1 MNKSEKLPEIRKEA
15 FTKARESLGLST
27 KDLSGMACLSVRQ
40 IEQIENGESGSFYGA
55 QVKFTA
61 AKKVAGLLKLTP
73 EDAFDF
79 SGIAQPVK
87 AVEVEEKL
95 QEETKASAV
104 EKKAKSEKTK
114 EKDQTKVTE
123 QATETKET
131 KETNEVASQ
140 TPVSAPKAEK
150 PSARKVT
157 ESVLDYSVKSKASVD
172 PKKKMFLLL
181 AIAAAVIF
189 SIVNLRPLF
198 FPEPVKEEVVIIQEV
213 VPETPPASAPAEP
226 ATASQPA
233 TALPTA
239 ATQPVVAAA
248 STECPAADAAAMNYK
263 PDAPKKAGDMVYLQS
278 KTAQTVCVVDA
289 TGKTQNKML
298 EPGVG
303 ASVYGK
309 PPFKVLTGGLNQVD
323 LYYQGAKVR
332 TGNTTSKTI
341 ILEPAEIIQAPA
353 PSTSTDSQLR

>member
-1 MNKSEKLPEIRKEA
+1 MNRTDKLPEIRKEA

-27 KDLSGMACLSVRQ
+27 KDLSGMACLSARQ
-40 IEQIENGESGSFYGA
+40 IEQIENGESSSFYGA

-73 EDAFDF
+73 EEAFDF
-79 SGIAQPVK
+79 SGVAQPVK
-87 AVEVEEKL
+87 PVEAEEKL

-104 EKKAKSEKTK
+104 EKKAKPEKTK
-114 EKDQTKVTE
+114 EKNQVKEADQTKET
-123 QATETKET
+123 TDTKE
-131 KETNEVASQ
+131 VVSQ
-140 TPVSAPKAEK
+140 APVSEPKSEK

-172 PKKKMFLLL
+172 PKKKIILLL

-189 SIVNLRPLF
+189 SVVNLRPLF

-213 VPETPPASAPAEP
+213 TPETPPASAPAEP
-226 ATASQPA
+226 VPAAQPA
-233 TALPTA
+233 TAVPAPA
-239 ATQPVVAAA
+239 AQPAAA
-248 STECPAADAAAMNYK
+248 AVSAECPPADASALNYK

-309 PPFKVLTGGLNQVD
+309 PPFKVLTGGLNQID

-332 TGNTTSKTI
+332 TGNTSSKTI
-341 ILEPAEIIQAPA
+341 ILEPAEIVQSVPPA
-353 PSTSTDSQLR
+353 TSTDSQLR

>member
-1 MNKSEKLPEIRKEA
+1 MNKSDKLPEIRKEA

-40 IEQIENGESGSFYGA
+40 IEQIENGESSSFYGA

-79 SGIAQPVK
+79 SGVVQPVK
-87 AVEVEEKL
+87 PAEVEEKL
-95 QEETKASAV
+95 QEETKASAA
-104 EKKAKSEKTK
+104 EKKAKPEKTK
-114 EKDQTKVTE
+114 EKNQAKETEQTKELVS
-123 QATETKET
+123 QAPAAE
-131 KETNEVASQ
+131 
-140 TPVSAPKAEK
+140 PKAEK
-150 PSARKVT
+150 PIARKVT

-172 PKKKMFLLL
+172 PKKKIILLL
-181 AIAAAVIF
+181 AITAAVIF
-189 SIVNLRPLF
+189 SVVNLRPLF

-226 ATASQPA
+226 APAAQPA
-233 TALPTA
+233 TSVPVP
-239 ATQPVVAAA
+239 ATQPVAAA
-248 STECPAADAAAMNYK
+248 SVECPPADASALNYK

-332 TGNTTSKTI
+332 TGNTSSKTI
-341 ILEPAEIIQAPA
+341 ILEPAEIVQTIAPA
-353 PSTSTDSQLR
+353 PSTDSQLR

>member
-40 IEQIENGESGSFYGA
+40 IEQIENGESSSFYGA

-79 SGIAQPVK
+79 SGVAQPVK
-87 AVEVEEKL
+87 PAEVEEKL
-95 QEETKASAV
+95 QEETKASAA
-104 EKKAKSEKTK
+104 EKKAKPEKTK
-114 EKDQTKVTE
+114 EKNQAKETEQTKELVS
-123 QATETKET
+123 QAPAAE
-131 KETNEVASQ
+131 
-140 TPVSAPKAEK
+140 PKAEK
-150 PSARKVT
+150 PIARKVT

-172 PKKKMFLLL
+172 PKKKIILLL

-189 SIVNLRPLF
+189 SVVNLRPLF

-226 ATASQPA
+226 APAAQPA
-233 TALPTA
+233 TSVPVP
-239 ATQPVVAAA
+239 ATQPVAAA
-248 STECPAADAAAMNYK
+248 SVECPPADASALNYK

-332 TGNTTSKTI
+332 TGNTSSKTI
-341 ILEPAEIIQAPA
+341 ILEPAEIVQTVAPA
-353 PSTSTDSQLR
+353 PSTDSQLR

>member
-1 MNKSEKLPEIRKEA
+1 VNKSEKLPEIRKEA

-40 IEQIENGESGSFYGA
+40 IEQIENGESSSFYGA

-79 SGIAQPVK
+79 SGVVQLVK
-87 AVEVEEKL
+87 PAEVEEKL
-95 QEETKASAV
+95 QEETKASAA
-104 EKKAKSEKTK
+104 EKKAKPEKTK
-114 EKDQTKVTE
+114 EKNQAKETEQTKELVS
-123 QATETKET
+123 QAPAAE
-131 KETNEVASQ
+131 
-140 TPVSAPKAEK
+140 PKAEK
-150 PSARKVT
+150 PIARKVT

-172 PKKKMFLLL
+172 PKKKIILLL

-189 SIVNLRPLF
+189 SVVNLRPLF

-226 ATASQPA
+226 APAAQPA
-233 TALPTA
+233 TSVPVP
-239 ATQPVVAAA
+239 ATQPVAAA
-248 STECPAADAAAMNYK
+248 SVECPPADASALNYK

-332 TGNTTSKTI
+332 TGNTSSKTI
-341 ILEPAEIIQAPA
+341 ILEPAEIVQTVAPA
-353 PSTSTDSQLR
+353 PSTDSQLR

>member
-1 MNKSEKLPEIRKEA
+1 MNKSDKLPEIRKEA

-40 IEQIENGESGSFYGA
+40 IEQIENGESSSFYGA

-79 SGIAQPVK
+79 SGVAQPAK
-87 AVEVEEKL
+87 PAEVEDKL
-95 QEETKASAV
+95 QEETKASAA
-104 EKKAKSEKTK
+104 ETKSKPEKTK
-114 EKDQTKVTE
+114 EKNQVKETE
-123 QATETKET
+123 QLKEVKET
-131 KETNEVASQ
+131 KEVVSQAPVAE
-140 TPVSAPKAEK
+140 PKAEK
-150 PSARKVT
+150 SDAKKITPSVI
-157 ESVLDYSVKSKASVD
+157 DYSVKSKASVD
-172 PKKKMFLLL
+172 PKKKIILLL

-189 SIVNLRPLF
+189 SVVNLRPLF

-226 ATASQPA
+226 APAAQPA
-233 TALPTA
+233 TAVPA
-239 ATQPVVAAA
+239 PATQPVAAA
-248 STECPAADAAAMNYK
+248 VSAECPPADASALNYK
-263 PDAPKKAGDMVYLQS
+263 PDAPKKAGDNVYLQS

-323 LYYQGAKVR
+323 LYFQGAKVR
-332 TGNTTSKTI
+332 TGNTSSKTI
-341 ILEPAEIIQAPA
+341 ILEPAEIVQSVAPA
-353 PSTSTDSQLR
+353 ASTDSQLR

>member
-40 IEQIENGESGSFYGA
+40 IEQIENGESSSFYGA

-79 SGIAQPVK
+79 SGVVQPVK
-87 AVEVEEKL
+87 PAEVEEKL
-95 QEETKASAV
+95 QEETKASAA
-104 EKKAKSEKTK
+104 EKKAKPEKTK
-114 EKDQTKVTE
+114 EKNQAKETEQTKELVS
-123 QATETKET
+123 QAPAAE
-131 KETNEVASQ
+131 
-140 TPVSAPKAEK
+140 PKAEK
-150 PSARKVT
+150 PIARKVT

-172 PKKKMFLLL
+172 PKKKIILLL
-181 AIAAAVIF
+181 AITAAVIF
-189 SIVNLRPLF
+189 SVVNLRPLF

-226 ATASQPA
+226 APAAQPA
-233 TALPTA
+233 TSVPVP
-239 ATQPVVAAA
+239 ATQPVAAA
-248 STECPAADAAAMNYK
+248 SVECPPADASALNYK

-278 KTAQTVCVVDA
+278 KNAQTVCVVDA

-332 TGNTTSKTI
+332 TGNTSSKTI
-341 ILEPAEIIQAPA
+341 ILEPAEIVQTVAPA
-353 PSTSTDSQLR
+353 PSTDSQLR

>member
-1 MNKSEKLPEIRKEA
+1 MNKSDKLPEIRKEA
-15 FTKARESLGLST
+15 FTKARESLGLSI
-27 KDLSGMACLSVRQ
+27 KDLSGMSCFSVRQ
-40 IEQIENGESGSFYGA
+40 IEQIESGESSSFYGA

-61 AKKVAGLLKLTP
+61 AKKVAELLKLKP
-73 EDAFDF
+73 EEAFDF
-79 SGIAQPVK
+79 SGVAQPVSP
-87 AVEVEEKL
+87 AEVEEKL
-95 QEETKASAV
+95 QEETKASAA
-104 EKKAKSEKTK
+104 EKKAKPEKTK
-114 EKDQTKVTE
+114 EKNQAKETEQTKELVS
-123 QATETKET
+123 QAPAAE
-131 KETNEVASQ
+131 
-140 TPVSAPKAEK
+140 PKAEK
-150 PSARKVT
+150 PIARKVT

-172 PKKKMFLLL
+172 PKKKIILLL
-181 AIAAAVIF
+181 AITAAVIF
-189 SIVNLRPLF
+189 SVVNLRPLF

-226 ATASQPA
+226 APAAQPA
-233 TALPTA
+233 TSVPVP
-239 ATQPVVAAA
+239 ATQPVAAA
-248 STECPAADAAAMNYK
+248 SVECPPADASSLNYK

-332 TGNTTSKTI
+332 TGNTSSKTI
-341 ILEPAEIIQAPA
+341 ILEPAEIVQTVAPA
-353 PSTSTDSQLR
+353 PSTDSQLR

>member
-1 MNKSEKLPEIRKEA
+1 VNKSEKLPEIRKEA

-40 IEQIENGESGSFYGA
+40 IEQIENGESSSFYGA

-79 SGIAQPVK
+79 SGVVQPVK
-87 AVEVEEKL
+87 PAEVEEKL
-95 QEETKASAV
+95 QEETKASAA
-104 EKKAKSEKTK
+104 EKKAKPEKTK
-114 EKDQTKVTE
+114 EKNQAKETEQTKELVS
-123 QATETKET
+123 QAPAAE
-131 KETNEVASQ
+131 
-140 TPVSAPKAEK
+140 PKAEK
-150 PSARKVT
+150 PIARKVT

-172 PKKKMFLLL
+172 PKKKIILLL
-181 AIAAAVIF
+181 AITAAVIF
-189 SIVNLRPLF
+189 SVVNLRPLF

-226 ATASQPA
+226 APAAQPA
-233 TALPTA
+233 TSVPVP
-239 ATQPVVAAA
+239 ATQPVAAA
-248 STECPAADAAAMNYK
+248 SVECPPADASALNYK

-332 TGNTTSKTI
+332 TGNTSSKTI
-341 ILEPAEIIQAPA
+341 ILEPAEIVQTVAPT
-353 PSTSTDSQLR
+353 PSTDSQLR